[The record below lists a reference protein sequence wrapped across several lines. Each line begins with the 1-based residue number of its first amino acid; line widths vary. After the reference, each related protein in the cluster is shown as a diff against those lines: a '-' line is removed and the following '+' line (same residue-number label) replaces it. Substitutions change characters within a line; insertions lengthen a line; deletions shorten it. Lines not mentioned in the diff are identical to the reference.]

1 MRFHAFV
8 AAALVAAAACASAQT
23 PAPAAAAPAGG
34 KKELVQ
40 KILQLQQGAIENVAR
55 QLVEAPV
62 AQLMQQAGPL
72 LQQRVAADKREAV
85 AQEIQADMRRYMD
98 EALPIARERAS
109 RLAPTTLAPLLEEKM
124 SEDELRQALATL
136 QQMDSAGYRKY
147 VQLGG
152 EMQRALGEKIIAET
166 RGQIE
171 PKVQALQ
178 ASIGKRLGVAPAGAA
193 SGAASGA
200 ATKRK

>member
-1 MRFHAFV
+1 
-8 AAALVAAAACASAQT
+8 
-23 PAPAAAAPAGG
+23 
-34 KKELVQ
+34 
-40 KILQLQQGAIENVAR
+40 
-55 QLVEAPV
+55 
-62 AQLMQQAGPL
+62 
-72 LQQRVAADKREAV
+72 
-85 AQEIQADMRRYMD
+85 
-98 EALPIARERAS
+98 
-109 RLAPTTLAPLLEEKM
+109 
-124 SEDELRQALATL
+124 
-136 QQMDSAGYRKY
+136 MDSAGYRKY

-200 ATKRK
+200 APKRK